1 MRGSKVRNEERP
13 KRASRARNRPLAHF
27 RPDFWRR
34 SKVKGA
40 RPHIKGKFH
49 GGAVVLETSTEI
61 DEEYGS
67 PKPRKVIWII
77 HAGNMIK
84 CTPDHL
90 RYSSERARQLANL
103 GPAQRLTAL
112 DSRRFGWMAKTFPDV
127 PCVSQILGGLGVMKE
142 CLNIPSGIGCGG
154 NDTGRLVT

>member
-1 MRGSKVRNEERP
+1 M
-13 KRASRARNRPLAHF
+13 
-27 RPDFWRR
+27 
-34 SKVKGA
+34 
-40 RPHIKGKFH
+40 
-49 GGAVVLETSTEI
+49 VLETSTEI

-103 GPAQRLTAL
+103 GPAQRLPWTHEGL
-112 DSRRFGWMAKTFPDV
+112 DGWLRKGQYENMPKDATPDDKEDEAE
-127 PCVSQILGGLGVMKE
+127 GLDDDAAAAWEHEARHVKRKLKME
-142 CLNIPSGIGCGG
+142 PSSVWHNPEMRQCCHG
-154 NDTGRLVT
+154 